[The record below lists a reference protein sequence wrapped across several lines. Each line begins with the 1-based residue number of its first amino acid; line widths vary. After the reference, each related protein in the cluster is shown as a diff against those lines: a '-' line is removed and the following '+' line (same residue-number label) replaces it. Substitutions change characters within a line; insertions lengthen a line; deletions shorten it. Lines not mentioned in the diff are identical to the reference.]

1 MEITFEQIYN
11 YQYEVMKGQKNLL
24 VFFIMAPFLI
34 IFGAAIG
41 GPGFAIILLLV
52 LGGICFF
59 RSRKEKT
66 KLKNLKKG
74 NYTIEKDILIKKST
88 KRRRRGQSNYA
99 IVAWYIQTQK
109 VYPTR
114 GEVFS
119 NVYDSLEEGDEIAI
133 VKAGGKLITV
143 YSLRTNTLSP
153 ELYSKISSV

>member
-11 YQYEVMKGQKNLL
+11 YQYDVMKGQKNLL
-24 VFFIMAPFLI
+24 VFFIMAPILI
-34 IFGAAIG
+34 IFGGAMGGIPFAA
-41 GPGFAIILLLV
+41 LLLIV
-52 LGGICFF
+52 LGVICFF
-59 RSRKEKT
+59 RSTKEKS

-88 KRRRRGQSNYA
+88 KRHRRSNSGYGT
-99 IVAWYIQTQK
+99 VAWYIQTQK

-119 NVYDSLEEGDEIAI
+119 SVYDTLEEGDEIAI

-153 ELYSKISSV
+153 ELYAKVVN